1 MSKNLTIY
9 TLSEIN
15 ELAKNFKAV
24 LDKEII
30 QKLSVIRNNS
40 KFFKYEN
47 PIRLKYT
54 MSNWRGGDEPEVEMS
69 QEVFESNI
77 VSNLNKLAK
86 GNYKIIKNKIS
97 AIIITIQKENINTN
111 TIVDILFD
119 KAAEENMYSDMYSR
133 LLGDLILENEM
144 LLDLNK
150 YINEKCEEFYEGNI
164 NLDITELDSSSD
176 YNELCETNKNKKLML
191 GGIIFI
197 SNLFNYKLI
206 SYDWVKKYYG
216 ALVNMTKQVGK
227 DHIGIYID
235 TLCAIMS
242 TSGKNL
248 QKYSTKHFNENFM
261 DALIEF
267 SKDKKRIKP
276 KYRFKIKDITDGY
289 Q

>member
-1 MSKNLTIY
+1 MPKNLTIY
-9 TLSEIN
+9 TLAEIN

-30 QKLSVIRNNS
+30 EKLAVIRNNS

-54 MSNWRGGDEPEVEMS
+54 RSDWRGDDEVEVEMS

-86 GNYKIIKNKIS
+86 GNYKVIKNKINVV
-97 AIIITIQKENINTN
+97 ITTIQKEDINTN
-111 TIVDILFD
+111 TLVDILFD
-119 KAAEENMYSDMYSR
+119 KAAEENMYSDMYSK
-133 LLGDLILENEM
+133 LMGDLILENEM
-144 LLDLNK
+144 LHDLK
-150 YINEKCEEFYEGNI
+150 EYINEKCEEFYDGNV
-164 NLDITELDSSSD
+164 NLDIVELDSSAN
-176 YNELCETNKNKKLML
+176 YNEMCETNKNKKLML

-206 SYDWVKKYYG
+206 SYDWVKKYYC
-216 ALVNMTKQVGK
+216 ALVKMTKQVGK

-235 TLCAIMS
+235 TLCAILS

-248 QKYSTKHFNENFM
+248 QRYSTEDFNENFM
-261 DALIEF
+261 DSLIEF
-267 SKDKKRIKP
+267 SKDRKRLKP
-276 KYRFKIKDITDGY
+276 KYRFKIKDITDEY